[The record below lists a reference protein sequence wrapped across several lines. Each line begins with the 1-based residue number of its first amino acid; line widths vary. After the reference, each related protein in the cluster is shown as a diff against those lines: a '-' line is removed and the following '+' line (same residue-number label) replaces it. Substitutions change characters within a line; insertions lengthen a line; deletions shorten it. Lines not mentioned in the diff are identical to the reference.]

1 MWTKVQS
8 TLKPEE
14 TDTTSSSEYNYIRKD
29 ISETTQKNEDGTE
42 LKMYEYDELKVK
54 KDQYYLYLQLQKNSA
69 SIDYM
74 AMMSDISLGDE

>member
-1 MWTKVQS
+1 MWKKVQS
-8 TLKPEE
+8 TVKPEE

-54 KDQYYLYLQLQKNSA
+54 KDQYYLYLQSQKNAA